1 MKTPRLL
8 RFPIFALLLVTAACR
23 HEIARD
29 SALPLVTSVFQSTPS
44 PVSTPVLATPLP
56 SATPTFAFVPPQT
69 LSAGPIYFVMIGDD
83 LTRGDGDESGRG
95 YPGRVLELVGQIRPG
110 STVINFGQTGW
121 TSGDVILGDENFSGQ
136 LDRAVGEVRS
146 IAEQGLPSVAL
157 VWIGGNDLW
166 ELYAGESEVTPEQER
181 LDVERYSA
189 NIALIISELRKAG
202 AEVII
207 AKLDDQSKRPAKNR
221 ADLYPS
227 ITAGELER
235 MSAQVVEYNAQIDL
249 WSEEYG
255 ALTVDF
261 SDSEIFTSS
270 ATLSSDGMH
279 PNAGGYDLIA
289 QAWYKALITIM
300 P

>member
-8 RFPIFALLLVTAACR
+8 RFPVFALLLVTAACR

-29 SALPLVTSVFQSTPS
+29 GTLPLVTSVFQSTPS

-56 SATPTFAFVPPQT
+56 SATPTFVFVPPQA
-69 LSAGPIYFVMIGDD
+69 LPAGPIYFVMIGDD

>member
-8 RFPIFALLLVTAACR
+8 RFPVFALLLVTAACR

>member
-8 RFPIFALLLVTAACR
+8 RFPVFALLLVTAACR

-29 SALPLVTSVFQSTPS
+29 GTLPLVTSVFQSTPS

-56 SATPTFAFVPPQT
+56 SATPTFAFVPPQA
-69 LSAGPIYFVMIGDD
+69 LPAGPIYFVMIGDD

-181 LDVERYSA
+181 LDVERYSV

-261 SDSEIFTSS
+261 SASEIFTSS